1 MSILTKLSQLSPNLS
16 PATQKKIVV
25 TNNYDMPILTEF
37 LQLNP
42 SQSPELKSIM
52 KTSNS
57 TKSLQS
63 PHKFVKMMK
72 VNSPT
77 TTTISIPNTADD
89 ENTTID
95 EEKSKNQLLTDS
107 IESNLFTDAW
117 NEKNTQA
124 LRANFLKKVF
134 GGGDGGSG
142 PSTSNNSS
150 KMSKEKFVRDV
161 SKSLERGEDVV
172 TRMDPRAFESFLT
185 SEVAGDS
192 EPPGLALPLNASRTY
207 PIASC
212 KADSFSASDL
222 ASSTLKSTSIA
233 SSASGV
239 SPKARTISISLSN
252 VTPSLGF
259 ADNLLIRSL
268 A

>member
-1 MSILTKLSQLSPNLS
+1 MSILTKLPQLSSNLS
-16 PATQKKIVV
+16 PVTQKKIVV

-42 SQSPELKSIM
+42 SQSPELKSVM

-57 TKSLQS
+57 TNKSLQS

-77 TTTISIPNTADD
+77 TTNISIPNTADD

-107 IESNLFTDAW
+107 IESNLFTDVW

-134 GGGDGGSG
+134 GGDGGSVVVI
-142 PSTSNNSS
+142 PPL
-150 KMSKEKFVRDV
+150 KHLLLDDV
-161 SKSLERGEDVV
+161 PDPPERQQ
-172 TRMDPRAFESFLT
+172 PRQ
-185 SEVAGDS
+185 
-192 EPPGLALPLNASRTY
+192 LPHYRQRQIIEIPLH
-207 PIASC
+207 SC
-212 KADSFSASDL
+212 DE
-222 ASSTLKSTSIA
+222 
-233 SSASGV
+233 
-239 SPKARTISISLSN
+239 TIIQYY
-252 VTPSLGF
+252 
-259 ADNLLIRSL
+259 
-268 A
+268 

>member
-57 TKSLQS
+57 LQS

-107 IESNLFTDAW
+107 IIESNLFTDAW

-134 GGGDGGSG
+134 GGDGGSVVVI
-142 PSTSNNSS
+142 PPL
-150 KMSKEKFVRDV
+150 KHLLLDDV
-161 SKSLERGEDVV
+161 PDPPERQQ
-172 TRMDPRAFESFLT
+172 PRQ
-185 SEVAGDS
+185 
-192 EPPGLALPLNASRTY
+192 LPHYHRQRQIIEIPLH
-207 PIASC
+207 SC
-212 KADSFSASDL
+212 DE
-222 ASSTLKSTSIA
+222 
-233 SSASGV
+233 
-239 SPKARTISISLSN
+239 TIIQYY
-252 VTPSLGF
+252 
-259 ADNLLIRSL
+259 
-268 A
+268 

>member
-1 MSILTKLSQLSPNLS
+1 
-16 PATQKKIVV
+16 
-25 TNNYDMPILTEF
+25 MPILTEL

-57 TKSLQS
+57 TKLLQS

-107 IESNLFTDAW
+107 IESNLFTDVW

-134 GGGDGGSG
+134 GGGDGGSVVVI
-142 PSTSNNSS
+142 PPL
-150 KMSKEKFVRDV
+150 KHLLLDDV
-161 SKSLERGEDVV
+161 PDPPERKQ
-172 TRMDPRAFESFLT
+172 PRQ
-185 SEVAGDS
+185 
-192 EPPGLALPLNASRTY
+192 LPHYHRQRQIIEIPLH
-207 PIASC
+207 SC
-212 KADSFSASDL
+212 DE
-222 ASSTLKSTSIA
+222 
-233 SSASGV
+233 
-239 SPKARTISISLSN
+239 TIIQYY
-252 VTPSLGF
+252 
-259 ADNLLIRSL
+259 
-268 A
+268 

>member
-1 MSILTKLSQLSPNLS
+1 MSILTKLSQPSPSLSL
-16 PATQKKIVV
+16 ATQKKIVV

-77 TTTISIPNTADD
+77 TTISIPNTTDD
-89 ENTTID
+89 ENTID
-95 EEKSKNQLLTDS
+95 EEKIISKNQLLTDS
-107 IESNLFTDAW
+107 IESNLSLFTDVW

-134 GGGDGGSG
+134 GGDGGSVVVI
-142 PSTSNNSS
+142 PPL
-150 KMSKEKFVRDV
+150 KHLLLDDV
-161 SKSLERGEDVV
+161 PHPPERQQ
-172 TRMDPRAFESFLT
+172 PRQ
-185 SEVAGDS
+185 
-192 EPPGLALPLNASRTY
+192 LPHYRQRQIIEIPLH
-207 PIASC
+207 SC
-212 KADSFSASDL
+212 DE
-222 ASSTLKSTSIA
+222 
-233 SSASGV
+233 
-239 SPKARTISISLSN
+239 TIIQYY
-252 VTPSLGF
+252 
-259 ADNLLIRSL
+259 
-268 A
+268 

>member
-1 MSILTKLSQLSPNLS
+1 MSILTKLPQLSSNLS

-37 LQLNP
+37 LLQLNP

-52 KTSNS
+52 KTSN
-57 TKSLQS
+57 SLQS

-77 TTTISIPNTADD
+77 TTTTNISIPNTADD

-107 IESNLFTDAW
+107 IIESNLFTDAW

-134 GGGDGGSG
+134 GGGDGGSVVVI
-142 PSTSNNSS
+142 PPL
-150 KMSKEKFVRDV
+150 KHLLLDDV
-161 SKSLERGEDVV
+161 PDPPERQQ
-172 TRMDPRAFESFLT
+172 PRQ
-185 SEVAGDS
+185 
-192 EPPGLALPLNASRTY
+192 LPHYHRQRQIIEIPLH
-207 PIASC
+207 SC
-212 KADSFSASDL
+212 DE
-222 ASSTLKSTSIA
+222 
-233 SSASGV
+233 
-239 SPKARTISISLSN
+239 TIIQYY
-252 VTPSLGF
+252 
-259 ADNLLIRSL
+259 
-268 A
+268 

>member
-37 LQLNP
+37 LLQLNP

-57 TKSLQS
+57 TKSLQP

-72 VNSPT
+72 VNSP

-107 IESNLFTDAW
+107 IESNLFTDVW
-117 NEKNTQA
+117 NETNTQA

-134 GGGDGGSG
+134 GGDGGSVVVI
-142 PSTSNNSS
+142 PPL
-150 KMSKEKFVRDV
+150 KHLLLDDV
-161 SKSLERGEDVV
+161 PDPPERKQ
-172 TRMDPRAFESFLT
+172 PRQ
-185 SEVAGDS
+185 
-192 EPPGLALPLNASRTY
+192 LPHYHRQRQIIEIPLH
-207 PIASC
+207 SC
-212 KADSFSASDL
+212 DE
-222 ASSTLKSTSIA
+222 
-233 SSASGV
+233 
-239 SPKARTISISLSN
+239 TIIQYY
-252 VTPSLGF
+252 
-259 ADNLLIRSL
+259 
-268 A
+268 

>member
-1 MSILTKLSQLSPNLS
+1 MSILTKLPQLSSNLS
-16 PATQKKIVV
+16 PVTQNKMIVV

-37 LQLNP
+37 LLQLNP

-52 KTSNS
+52 KTSN
-57 TKSLQS
+57 SLQS

-107 IESNLFTDAW
+107 IESNLSLFTDVW

-134 GGGDGGSG
+134 GGDGGSVVVI
-142 PSTSNNSS
+142 PPL
-150 KMSKEKFVRDV
+150 KHLLLDDV
-161 SKSLERGEDVV
+161 PHPPERQQ
-172 TRMDPRAFESFLT
+172 PRQ
-185 SEVAGDS
+185 
-192 EPPGLALPLNASRTY
+192 LPHYHRQRQIIEIPLH
-207 PIASC
+207 SC
-212 KADSFSASDL
+212 DE
-222 ASSTLKSTSIA
+222 
-233 SSASGV
+233 
-239 SPKARTISISLSN
+239 TIIQYY
-252 VTPSLGF
+252 
-259 ADNLLIRSL
+259 
-268 A
+268 

>member
-1 MSILTKLSQLSPNLS
+1 MSILTKLPQLSSNLS
-16 PATQKKIVV
+16 PATQNKMIVV

-57 TKSLQS
+57 LQS

-72 VNSPT
+72 VNSSPT
-77 TTTISIPNTADD
+77 TTTNISIPNTADD

-107 IESNLFTDAW
+107 IESNLFTDVW

-134 GGGDGGSG
+134 GGDGGSVVVI
-142 PSTSNNSS
+142 PPL
-150 KMSKEKFVRDV
+150 KHLLLDDV
-161 SKSLERGEDVV
+161 PHPPERQQ
-172 TRMDPRAFESFLT
+172 PRQ
-185 SEVAGDS
+185 
-192 EPPGLALPLNASRTY
+192 LPHYHRQRQIIEIPLH
-207 PIASC
+207 SC
-212 KADSFSASDL
+212 DE
-222 ASSTLKSTSIA
+222 
-233 SSASGV
+233 
-239 SPKARTISISLSN
+239 TIIQYY
-252 VTPSLGF
+252 
-259 ADNLLIRSL
+259 
-268 A
+268 

>member
-57 TKSLQS
+57 TNNWLQS

-72 VNSPT
+72 VNSP
-77 TTTISIPNTADD
+77 TISIPNTADD

-107 IESNLFTDAW
+107 IESNLFTDVW
-117 NEKNTQA
+117 NETNTQA

-134 GGGDGGSG
+134 GGDGGSVVVI
-142 PSTSNNSS
+142 PPLKHLLLDDVPHPPERQQPRQLPHYHRQRQIIEIPLHSCD
-150 KMSKEKFVRDV
+150 EKIIQ
-161 SKSLERGEDVV
+161 
-172 TRMDPRAFESFLT
+172 
-185 SEVAGDS
+185 
-192 EPPGLALPLNASRTY
+192 Y
-207 PIASC
+207 Y
-212 KADSFSASDL
+212 
-222 ASSTLKSTSIA
+222 
-233 SSASGV
+233 
-239 SPKARTISISLSN
+239 
-252 VTPSLGF
+252 
-259 ADNLLIRSL
+259 
-268 A
+268 

>member
-1 MSILTKLSQLSPNLS
+1 MSILTKLPQLSSNLS
-16 PATQKKIVV
+16 PVTQNKIVV

-37 LQLNP
+37 LLQLNP

-57 TKSLQS
+57 TNNWLQS

-77 TTTISIPNTADD
+77 TTNISIPNTADD

-134 GGGDGGSG
+134 GGDGGSVVVI
-142 PSTSNNSS
+142 PPL
-150 KMSKEKFVRDV
+150 KHLLLDDV
-161 SKSLERGEDVV
+161 PHPPERQQ
-172 TRMDPRAFESFLT
+172 PRQ
-185 SEVAGDS
+185 
-192 EPPGLALPLNASRTY
+192 LPHYRQRQIIEIPLH
-207 PIASC
+207 SC
-212 KADSFSASDL
+212 DE
-222 ASSTLKSTSIA
+222 
-233 SSASGV
+233 
-239 SPKARTISISLSN
+239 TIIQY
-252 VTPSLGF
+252 
-259 ADNLLIRSL
+259 
-268 A
+268 

>member
-1 MSILTKLSQLSPNLS
+1 MSILTKLPQLSPNLS

-72 VNSPT
+72 VNSSPT
-77 TTTISIPNTADD
+77 TTTNISIPNTADD

-107 IESNLFTDAW
+107 IESNLFTDVW

-134 GGGDGGSG
+134 GGGDGGSVVVI
-142 PSTSNNSS
+142 PPLKHLLLDDVPHPPERQQPRQLPHYHRQRQIIEIPLHSCD
-150 KMSKEKFVRDV
+150 EKIIQ
-161 SKSLERGEDVV
+161 
-172 TRMDPRAFESFLT
+172 
-185 SEVAGDS
+185 
-192 EPPGLALPLNASRTY
+192 Y
-207 PIASC
+207 Y
-212 KADSFSASDL
+212 
-222 ASSTLKSTSIA
+222 
-233 SSASGV
+233 
-239 SPKARTISISLSN
+239 
-252 VTPSLGF
+252 
-259 ADNLLIRSL
+259 
-268 A
+268 

>member
-42 SQSPELKSIM
+42 SQSPELKSI

-57 TKSLQS
+57 TKSLQP

-77 TTTISIPNTADD
+77 TTISIPNTTDD
-89 ENTTID
+89 ENTID
-95 EEKSKNQLLTDS
+95 EEKIISKNQLLTDS
-107 IESNLFTDAW
+107 IESNLFTDVW

-134 GGGDGGSG
+134 GGGDGGSVVVI
-142 PSTSNNSS
+142 PPL
-150 KMSKEKFVRDV
+150 KHLLLDDV
-161 SKSLERGEDVV
+161 PHPPERQQ
-172 TRMDPRAFESFLT
+172 PRQ
-185 SEVAGDS
+185 
-192 EPPGLALPLNASRTY
+192 LPHYHRQRQIIEIPLH
-207 PIASC
+207 SC
-212 KADSFSASDL
+212 DE
-222 ASSTLKSTSIA
+222 
-233 SSASGV
+233 
-239 SPKARTISISLSN
+239 TIIQYY
-252 VTPSLGF
+252 
-259 ADNLLIRSL
+259 
-268 A
+268 

>member
-1 MSILTKLSQLSPNLS
+1 MSILTKLPQLSSNLS

-37 LQLNP
+37 LLQLNP

-57 TKSLQS
+57 TNKSLQS

-77 TTTISIPNTADD
+77 TTTNISIPNTADD

-134 GGGDGGSG
+134 GGGDGGSVVVI
-142 PSTSNNSS
+142 PPL
-150 KMSKEKFVRDV
+150 KHLLLDDV
-161 SKSLERGEDVV
+161 PHPPERQQ
-172 TRMDPRAFESFLT
+172 PRQ
-185 SEVAGDS
+185 
-192 EPPGLALPLNASRTY
+192 LPHYHRQRQIIEIPLH
-207 PIASC
+207 SC
-212 KADSFSASDL
+212 DE
-222 ASSTLKSTSIA
+222 
-233 SSASGV
+233 
-239 SPKARTISISLSN
+239 TIIQYY
-252 VTPSLGF
+252 
-259 ADNLLIRSL
+259 
-268 A
+268 

>member
-42 SQSPELKSIM
+42 SQSPELKSI

-57 TKSLQS
+57 TKSLQP

-77 TTTISIPNTADD
+77 TTISIPNTTDD
-89 ENTTID
+89 ENTID
-95 EEKSKNQLLTDS
+95 EEKIISKNQLLTDS
-107 IESNLFTDAW
+107 IESNLSLFTDVW

-134 GGGDGGSG
+134 GGDGGSVVVI
-142 PSTSNNSS
+142 PPL
-150 KMSKEKFVRDV
+150 KHLLLDDV
-161 SKSLERGEDVV
+161 PHPPERQQ
-172 TRMDPRAFESFLT
+172 PHQ
-185 SEVAGDS
+185 
-192 EPPGLALPLNASRTY
+192 LPHYRRRQIIEIPLH
-207 PIASC
+207 SC
-212 KADSFSASDL
+212 DE
-222 ASSTLKSTSIA
+222 
-233 SSASGV
+233 
-239 SPKARTISISLSN
+239 TIIQY
-252 VTPSLGF
+252 
-259 ADNLLIRSL
+259 
-268 A
+268 

>member
-1 MSILTKLSQLSPNLS
+1 MSILTKLPQLSSNLS
-16 PATQKKIVV
+16 PATQNKIVVV

-37 LQLNP
+37 LLQLNP

-52 KTSNS
+52 KTSN
-57 TKSLQS
+57 SLQS

-134 GGGDGGSG
+134 GGGDGGSVVVI
-142 PSTSNNSS
+142 PPL
-150 KMSKEKFVRDV
+150 KHLLLDDV
-161 SKSLERGEDVV
+161 PHPPERQQ
-172 TRMDPRAFESFLT
+172 PRQ
-185 SEVAGDS
+185 
-192 EPPGLALPLNASRTY
+192 LPHYRQRQIIEIPLH
-207 PIASC
+207 SC
-212 KADSFSASDL
+212 DE
-222 ASSTLKSTSIA
+222 
-233 SSASGV
+233 
-239 SPKARTISISLSN
+239 TIIQYY
-252 VTPSLGF
+252 
-259 ADNLLIRSL
+259 
-268 A
+268 

>member
-1 MSILTKLSQLSPNLS
+1 MSILTKLPQLSPSLS

-57 TKSLQS
+57 TKSLQP

-77 TTTISIPNTADD
+77 TIISIPNTTDD
-89 ENTTID
+89 ENTID
-95 EEKSKNQLLTDS
+95 EEKIISKNQLLTDS
-107 IESNLFTDAW
+107 IESNLSLFTDVW

-134 GGGDGGSG
+134 GGGDGGSVVVI
-142 PSTSNNSS
+142 PPL
-150 KMSKEKFVRDV
+150 KHLLLDDV
-161 SKSLERGEDVV
+161 PDPPERQQ
-172 TRMDPRAFESFLT
+172 PRQ
-185 SEVAGDS
+185 
-192 EPPGLALPLNASRTY
+192 LPHYHRQRQIIEIPLH
-207 PIASC
+207 SC
-212 KADSFSASDL
+212 DE
-222 ASSTLKSTSIA
+222 
-233 SSASGV
+233 
-239 SPKARTISISLSN
+239 TIIQYY
-252 VTPSLGF
+252 
-259 ADNLLIRSL
+259 
-268 A
+268 

>member
-1 MSILTKLSQLSPNLS
+1 MSILTKLPQLSSNLS

-77 TTTISIPNTADD
+77 TTISIPNTTDD
-89 ENTTID
+89 ENTID
-95 EEKSKNQLLTDS
+95 EEKIISKNQLLTDS
-107 IESNLFTDAW
+107 IESNLSLFTDVW

-134 GGGDGGSG
+134 GGDGGSVVVI
-142 PSTSNNSS
+142 PPL
-150 KMSKEKFVRDV
+150 KHLLLDDV
-161 SKSLERGEDVV
+161 PDPPERKQ
-172 TRMDPRAFESFLT
+172 PRQ
-185 SEVAGDS
+185 
-192 EPPGLALPLNASRTY
+192 LPHYHRQRQIIEIPLH
-207 PIASC
+207 SC
-212 KADSFSASDL
+212 DE
-222 ASSTLKSTSIA
+222 
-233 SSASGV
+233 
-239 SPKARTISISLSN
+239 TIIQYY
-252 VTPSLGF
+252 
-259 ADNLLIRSL
+259 
-268 A
+268 